1 MQSEKNIIYVD
12 TGGTFTDAVI
22 VQPNG
27 IFVVGKASTDEE
39 ALENSFLNAI
49 EDAAK
54 KLGKSLREVLTH
66 TAQVGY
72 GTTAGTNM
80 IVSEAPGPKLGLLTT
95 RGVEDRL
102 HIGRLRSAGLPKNI
116 AMHMIAS
123 GYPKPLVPK
132 PLIKGI
138 RERIDVTG
146 QVVIPLDEKEAI
158 KAIGELLEAGVE
170 GIAVC
175 FLWSFLNDRH
185 EKRIEELILE
195 MDPKVMVSLSSRV
208 APVIREYP
216 RLNSTIIDLYIGR
229 ALRELLKRIEDRL
242 EENGYAHQLL
252 VMQAI
257 GGVAQSKVVHPTTTL
272 HSGPVGGL
280 TGVEFLKGLYGFKNA
295 MGSDVGGTSFDVT
308 ISPERGE
315 EFLREPVVGRYEIA
329 TPMREIITLGAGG
342 GTIAWVDEVTRT
354 LHVGPQSAGA
364 RPGPVCYDIGGTLPT
379 ITDADVVTNRI
390 DAHNFLGGNMK
401 LNREKALQ
409 AIKEKIA
416 DPLDMDVMKAAESI
430 IKIVDGTMQAI
441 LKTTIATKGVNPE
454 KYVLFAF
461 GGAGAAHCAG
471 YSAGLGFPKVIIP
484 YYAAAFSAFGASTAN
499 IRHRYEMSL
508 YLRLPDLPFDPV
520 SSKFLPDRIT
530 SFDQI
535 PSDFNKRFNE
545 TINNLEDRAY
555 AELEVE
561 GFSKSQV
568 DIRYELLGRYGGQTW
583 EIRVF
588 CPVSRINSI
597 DDLRQVIRA
606 FENEYADTYGKIA
619 MVPRG
624 GMEIITLAIRAEAP
638 TVKPVLAKFEY
649 SDEDAS
655 VAQTGTRAVYYDD
668 QWIDTKVYN
677 MDRLVSG
684 AAVSGPAI
692 IESWNTTLFVPYD
705 RKIIRDEYLNF
716 IMEEM

>member
-1 MQSEKNIIYVD
+1 MQNEKNIIYVD

-49 EDAAK
+49 ADAAK
-54 KLGKSLREVLTH
+54 KLGKSLQEVLSQ

-102 HIGRLRSAGLPKNI
+102 HIGRLRSAGLPKNV
-116 AMHMIAS
+116 AMHMIAA
-123 GYPKPLVPK
+123 GYPKPLIPK
-132 PLIKGI
+132 PLIRGI
-138 RERIDVTG
+138 RERIDVKG
-146 QVVIPLDEKEAI
+146 QVVITLDEKGAR

-175 FLWSFLNDRH
+175 FLWSFLNDQH
-185 EKRIEELILE
+185 EKRIEELIVE

-229 ALRELLKRIEDRL
+229 ALRELLKRIENRL

-257 GGVAQSKVVHPTTTL
+257 GGVAQTKVVHPTTTL

-308 ISPERGE
+308 ISPEKGE
-315 EFLREPVVGRYEIA
+315 EFLREPIVGRYEIA

-342 GTIAWVDEVTRT
+342 GTIAWVDDVTRT

-390 DAHNFLGGNMK
+390 DADNFLGGNMK
-401 LNREKALQ
+401 LNREEALR

-416 DPLDMDVMKAAESI
+416 DPLGLDVMKAAEAI
-430 IKIVDGTMQAI
+430 IKIVDGTMQAT

-471 YSAGLGFPKVIIP
+471 YSAGLGFPRVIVP

-499 IRHRYEMSL
+499 IRHRYEMSP
-508 YLRLPDLPFDPV
+508 YLRLPDLPFDAV
-520 SSKFLPDRIT
+520 TSRFSLEEIT

-535 PSDFNKRFNE
+535 PLGFDKRFNE
-545 TINNLEDRAY
+545 TINNLEARVY
-555 AELEVE
+555 TELEVE

-568 DIRYELLGRYGGQTW
+568 DIRYELLGRY
-583 EIRVF
+583 V
-588 CPVSRINSI
+588 PRIKSI

-606 FENEYADTYGKIA
+606 FEDAYADTYGKIA

-638 TVKPVLAKFEY
+638 TVKPVLAKFEN

-655 VAQTGTRAVYYDD
+655 VAQTGTREVYYDD
-668 QWIDTKVYN
+668 KWIDTKIYN
-677 MDRLVSG
+677 MDKLVSG
-684 AAVSGPAI
+684 AAVNGPAI
-692 IESWNTTLFVPYD
+692 IESWNTTLFIPYG
-705 RKIIRDEYLNF
+705 RKVVRDEYLNF